1 MTALLPIM
9 VSRGYWSPGALLRL
23 QIGGG
28 GAVQAGHVAVLP
40 LLDGAALLAAEL
52 PDDTADEIRI
62 VQYLETLPLGEA
74 LAVLIRCQR
83 WLRPGGSLRIDAL
96 DPAGMPEG
104 RGATGGHWSRDRSDM
119 VLPRLGFTSVTV
131 CEGTPSDGAPRP
143 SGIAA
148 MALKA
153 PGIAAETVIEAAAA
167 CLAAQCEANGPAL
180 APEQWRAVIV
190 GLLTGGRRQL
200 TGSQH
205 PEASVDAMIKGM
217 IARLGDAPP
226 IFAIQA
232 FNQLNRDSW
241 VRARLAEIPAGARV
255 LDVGAGSCPY
265 QADLAHARYESH
277 DFKAYEGYRDP
288 GRGEGLYGRIDHV
301 SDILSL
307 PVADGSFHAVLCTEV
322 LEHVPEPIGA
332 VGEMARVLRRGGLMI
347 VTAPLSSA
355 LHQEPYHFYGGY
367 TPHWYRMVAARFGL
381 DVIRLEP
388 NAGFFRH
395 LAQECARVAWT
406 MPKHE
411 SLHQDPVAVGMLF
424 GELLPR
430 YLSALDD
437 ACMMPEFTVG
447 YHVVLSKR

>member
-9 VSRGYWSPGALLRL
+9 ISRGLWSPGALLRL

-28 GAVQAGHVAVLP
+28 AEQAGHVAVLS
-40 LLDGAALLAAEL
+40 LLDGDALLAAEL
-52 PDDTADEIRI
+52 PDETADEIRI
-62 VQYLETLPLGEA
+62 VQHLETLPSGEA

-83 WLRPGGSLRIDAL
+83 WLRSGGLLLIDAPDPPGGAD
-96 DPAGMPEG
+96 
-104 RGATGGHWSRDRSDM
+104 GGGGYWTKDRLDM
-119 VLPRLGFTSVTV
+119 VLPRLGFTS
-131 CEGTPSDGAPRP
+131 DGAPHR
-143 SGIAA
+143 SGVMT
-148 MALKA
+148 MARKL
-153 PGIAAETVIEAAAA
+153 PGMAAEAVIDAAAV
-167 CLAAQCEANGPAL
+167 CLAEQCEGKGPVL
-180 APEQWRAVIV
+180 AYEQWRAVLV
-190 GLLTGGRRQL
+190 GLLSG
-200 TGSQH
+200 GSQQH
-205 PEASVDAMIKGM
+205 SGARALEAPVDSLIKTM
-217 IARLGDAPP
+217 MSRLGDAPP

-232 FNQLNRDSW
+232 FNQLNRDRW

-265 QADLAHARYESH
+265 QADLAHTRYESH

-307 PVADGSFHAVLCTEV
+307 PVADGSFDAVLCTEV

-332 VGEMARVLRRGGLMI
+332 VGEMARVLRSGGLMI

-367 TPHWYRMVAARFGL
+367 TPHWYRMVAARFAL

-411 SLHQDPVAVGMLF
+411 GLHQDPAAVGMLF

>member
-9 VSRGYWSPGALLRL
+9 ISRGLWSPGALLRL

-28 GAVQAGHVAVLP
+28 ALQSGHVAVLS

-52 PDDTADEIRI
+52 PYDIADEIRI
-62 VQYLETLPLGEA
+62 VQHLDALPLGEGLA
-74 LAVLIRCQR
+74 LLIRCQR

-96 DPAGMPEG
+96 DSAGMPEG
-104 RGATGGHWSRDRSDM
+104 RGATGGQWSRDRLDM
-119 VLPRLGFTSVTV
+119 VLPRLGFTPVTV
-131 CEGTPSDGAPRP
+131 GEGTASDGAPHP

-148 MALKA
+148 MARKA
-153 PGIAAETVIEAAAA
+153 PGVAAEAVIETAAAF
-167 CLAAQCEANGPAL
+167 LAGQCEANGPAL
-180 APEQWRAVIV
+180 APEQWRAVLV
-190 GLLTGGRRQL
+190 GLLTGGRQQPTR
-200 TGSQH
+200 SQH
-205 PEASVDAMIKGM
+205 TEAPVDALIKGM
-217 IARLGDAPP
+217 MSRLGDEPP
-226 IFAIQA
+226 IFEIQA
-232 FNQLNRDSW
+232 FNQLNRDRW
-241 VRARLAEIPAGARV
+241 VRTRLAEIPAGARV

-277 DFKAYEGYRDP
+277 DFKAYEGYKDP

-307 PVADGSFHAVLCTEV
+307 PVAEGSFDAVLCTEV

-347 VTAPLSSA
+347 LTAPLSSA

-381 DVIRLEP
+381 DVVRMET

-395 LAQECARVAWT
+395 LSQECARVAWT
-406 MPKHE
+406 LPKHE
-411 SLHQDPVAVGMLF
+411 GLHRDPAAVGMLF